1 MTKFKAALGATA
13 LTLFLAGQSNAQF
26 LPPSIN
32 VGGAGGA
39 SPRAHQMKG
48 DARNAAGQRPA
59 TTTTTT
65 ASPTKSTNSSGKIS
79 ESKKERE
86 GTPTIHRSAADGRTQ
101 SVREA
106 ILTDPQA
113 VRTKD
118 SQGFT
123 ALHHAAV
130 GGHVETVQML
140 LEKGAMLEWV
150 GSRGESALYL
160 AASKGH
166 ADVVKVLL
174 EAGADPNRASATQT
188 TPLHKAAM
196 EGDLATVNLLL
207 EAGAD
212 VKAEDRSGRTALDL
226 AERYR
231 AGEYSRVMDALRRAE
246 G

>member
-1 MTKFKAALGATA
+1 MKKLKAALGATA
-13 LTLFLAGQSNAQF
+13 LALFLTGSSNAQF

-32 VGGAGGA
+32 VGGSGGA

-48 DARNAAGQRPA
+48 DARKAAGQQPA
-59 TTTTTT
+59 STTTTN
-65 ASPTKSTNSSGKIS
+65 TKQNQSHSSGKIS
-79 ESKKERE
+79 ESRRERE
-86 GTPTIHRSAADGRTQ
+86 LAPTIHRSAADGRTQ

-106 ILTDPQA
+106 IMTDPQS
-113 VRTKD
+113 VREKD
-118 SQGFT
+118 RQGFT

-130 GGHVETVQML
+130 SGHVDTVELL

-174 EAGADPNRASATQT
+174 EAGADPNRASATKT

-196 EGDLATVNLLL
+196 AGDLETVKLLIG
-207 EAGAD
+207 AGAD
-212 VKAEDRSGRTALDL
+212 ISAEDRSGRTALDL

-231 AGEYSRVMDALRRAE
+231 AGEYSRVMDALRNA
-246 G
+246 GS